1 MSKKV
6 TTESVESRVSQKVNS
21 WLETYGL
28 DYYQQ
33 HESVNTEIDYA
44 LDKALSKSGGNGGN
58 KPDVKLIL
66 QGPQSDY
73 YPVMIEYK
81 GYKNRLEKTENGR
94 VINTKSDNT
103 PNYTN
108 INNYA
113 VNGAVHYANAILQY
127 TSYTKV
133 IAIGVTGWMKGKQ
146 LQLKIG
152 VYYVGKENYG
162 EAKRV
167 KEEEFTDL
175 SFLRKKHFAHFIKQI
190 EDLSLDRAEL
200 RRIHKNREEQI
211 DDALKKINDNLWKK
225 QENISQLAR
234 VHLVAGCIIANLG
247 IPGKVDS
254 LTERDLQS
262 KTEKGQTDGD
272 KIMTKIETFL
282 IERKLPEEKV
292 KAIVSSLFVS
302 IHNENLSKP
311 RNGISPLKEI
321 FMEIVDD
328 LGYFYKIGLDTD
340 FTGKLFNTMFT
351 WLSFAGDDQ
360 NDVVLT
366 PWYVAH
372 LMARLC
378 KVNMDSYV
386 WDFTAGSAGLLV
398 AAMHQMMEDAKT
410 NIKSPDELEKK
421 MESIKK
427 KQILGVEVLPEIYML
442 AVLNMILM
450 GDGSSNILEEDSL
463 TDYDG
468 CYGFNSG
475 KGKEKFPANVF
486 LLNPPYSKEGNGMI
500 FVEKALSMMN
510 GGYAAVIIQD
520 SAGSGQAT
528 EINKRILK
536 KHTLLASIKMPK
548 DLFRGKSMPQTSI
561 YVFRVKEKHDANF
574 KVRFIDF
581 SNDGYKRSARK
592 KAKASKK
599 LKDEGQAE
607 ARYDEVVNLVM
618 NGASDL
624 RLLTQDEFKEDVIT
638 LSGDRYGRDWNFAQ
652 HRHKYGA
659 SSHADTYDI
668 VEGYQEWS
676 VAQISEQQI
685 EIENYTDVLEK
696 MKSHFSELGG
706 KWEKKKVKDMFVVDN
721 TVASKKVGDSDTLT
735 PVVTNSARNNG
746 ITRYELAEPTEEGG
760 IITFSDTT
768 TTEAIFYQPKPF
780 IGFSHVKKM
789 TPIER
794 DKWTENCCLFFI
806 SNLRHEI
813 EGQFDYDHK
822 LNVMPDIK
830 VPIPTINDEIAY
842 DFMEQYIDEVKRIHL
857 KVLEDRFEQK
867 KNMCETLVNNKK
879 KIAEKGD

>member
-1 MSKKV
+1 MKNKKKV
-6 TTESVESRVSQKVNS
+6 ESVESRVSQKVNS
-21 WLETYGL
+21 WLGSYGL
-28 DYYQQ
+28 TYFQQ

-44 LDKALSKSGGNGGN
+44 LDKSLSKSGGNGGN
-58 KPDVKLIL
+58 KPDAKLIL
-66 QGPQSDY
+66 QASQSDY

-81 GYKNRLEKTENGR
+81 GYKNRLEKLDGVR
-94 VINTKSDNT
+94 VANTKNDNT

-113 VNGAVHYANAILQY
+113 VNGAVHYAKAILQY
-127 TSYTKV
+127 TSYTRV
-133 IAIGVTGWMKGKQ
+133 IAIGVTGWMDKQGQ
-146 LQLKIG
+146 LQLQIG
-152 VYYVGKENYG
+152 VYYVGKDNYG
-162 EAKRV
+162 EAKKV
-167 KEEEFTDL
+167 SEEEYTDL
-175 SFLRKKHFAHFIKQI
+175 SFLRKKHFGNFVKQI
-190 EDLSLDRAEL
+190 ENLSLDKIEL
-200 RRIHKNREEQI
+200 RRIHKTREEQI
-211 DDALKKINDNLWKK
+211 EDALKKINENLWKK
-225 QENISQLAR
+225 QDNISQLAR
-234 VHLVAGCIIANLG
+234 VHLVAGSIIANLG

-254 LTERDLQS
+254 LTERDLTSS
-262 KTEKGQTDGD
+262 KEKGQTDGD

-282 IERKLPEEKV
+282 NERKLPEEKV
-292 KAIVSSLFVS
+292 KAIVSSLYVT
-302 IHNENLSKP
+302 IHNENLSMP

-360 NDVVLT
+360 HDVVLT

-372 LMARLC
+372 LMAKLC

-398 AAMHQMMEDAKT
+398 AAMHQMMEDAKA
-410 NIKSPDELEKK
+410 NISSPDKLEKK
-421 MESIKK
+421 LESIKK

-450 GDGSSNILEEDSL
+450 GDGSSNILEQDSL
-463 TDYDG
+463 KDYDG
-468 CYGFNSG
+468 CYGYNTG
-475 KGKEKFPANVF
+475 KRKKKFPANVF
-486 LLNPPYSKEGNGMI
+486 LLNPPYSKDGNGMV

-520 SAGSGQAT
+520 SAGAGQAT
-528 EINKRILK
+528 TYNRKILK

-548 DLFRGKSMPQTSI
+548 DLFRGKSIVQTSI
-561 YVFRVKEKHDANF
+561 YVFRVKEKHEANF

-592 KAKASKK
+592 NAKASKK
-599 LKDEGQAE
+599 LKNEGQAE
-607 ARYDEVVNLVM
+607 ARYEEVVNLVK
-618 NGASDL
+618 NGASEL
-624 RLLTQDEFKEDVIT
+624 RLLTQDEFKEDVIA
-638 LSGDRYGRDWNFAQ
+638 LSGDRYGRDWNFTQ
-652 HRHKYGA
+652 HRRKYGS

-668 VEGYQEWS
+668 VENYQEWKVS
-676 VAQISEQQI
+676 HMNSEQI
-685 EIENYTDVLEK
+685 EISTYTEVLEK
-696 MKSHFSELGG
+696 LKTDFAEKGG
-706 KWEKKKVKDMFVVDN
+706 KWEKRAVKEMFMVGNTSSTKKD
-721 TVASKKVGDSDTLT
+721 SISDTLT
-735 PVVTNSARNNG
+735 PVVTNSSKNNG
-746 ITRYELAEPTEEGG
+746 ITRYELAEPTEDAG

-768 TTEAIFYQPKPF
+768 TTDTIFYQPKPF

-789 TPIER
+789 TPIKR

-830 VPIPTINDEIAY
+830 VPMPIINNDIAF
-842 DFMEQYIDEVKRIHL
+842 DFMEKYIEEVKRIHL
-857 KVLEDRFEQK
+857 YVLSDRFKQK
-867 KNMCETLVNNKK
+867 KTQCESLVNT
-879 KIAEKGD
+879 